1 MIKDMVERQNS
12 DRASS
17 IMNDRMNDDGDND
30 YIDRDSSSSSY
41 QFLSAR
47 DIYMRVAQNLEFIQ
61 LYKRVNQE
69 ILNSNQNQSEL
80 FA

>member
-1 MIKDMVERQNS
+1 MVERQNS

-17 IMNDRMNDDGDND
+17 IMNDRMNDDGDDD
-30 YIDRDSSSSSY
+30 YIDRDSASSSY

-61 LYKRVNQE
+61 LYSRVNQE

>member
-17 IMNDRMNDDGDND
+17 IMNDRMNDDGDDD
-30 YIDRDSSSSSY
+30 YIDRDSASSSY

-61 LYKRVNQE
+61 LYSRVNQE

>member
-17 IMNDRMNDDGDND
+17 IMNDRMNDDGDDD
-30 YIDRDSSSSSY
+30 YIDRDSASSSY

-47 DIYMRVAQNLEFIQ
+47 DIYMRVAQNLEFI
-61 LYKRVNQE
+61 
-69 ILNSNQNQSEL
+69 
-80 FA
+80 

>member
-1 MIKDMVERQNS
+1 MVERQNS